1 MSFTNNLFAQCTP
14 DPNLTTS
21 GTLPVALDTAKVGQL
36 YSQVIQYHITK
47 DTTIYVA
54 QLGSTVNAK
63 IDTLWITGV
72 VGMPDGFT
80 YTCHNKDCKILGGA
94 TGCATLTGTPKANS
108 AGIYPLLVLIQIR
121 ATAMFG
127 PLPIS
132 QTVNDTNM
140 RYSIIVQGGTGV
152 SEMIENQDVILY
164 PNPAKS
170 DLQVYVPALRE
181 NAQFTISNM
190 QGQTLSSGAI
200 TGNREVSHLNI
211 SNLSSGVYF
220 IQIQSTNCNLVK
232 KFWVE

>member
-1 MSFTNNLFAQCTP
+1 MSFSNNLFAQCTP

-21 GTLPVALDTAKVGQL
+21 GTFPAALDTAKVGQL
-36 YSQVIQYHITK
+36 YSQVLQYHITK

-72 VGMPDGFT
+72 VGMPDGFS
-80 YTCHNKDCKILGGA
+80 YTCHNKDCKIIGGA
-94 TGCATLTGTPKANS
+94 TGCATLTGTPKDGS
-108 AGIYPLLVLIQIR
+108 AGIYPLRVLIQIR

-132 QTVNDTNM
+132 QTVNDSNM
-140 RYSIIVQGGTGV
+140 RYTIIVQGGTGIG
-152 SEMIENQDVILY
+152 EMVENQDVILY
-164 PNPAKS
+164 PNPAKA
-170 DLQVYVPALRE
+170 DLQVYVPTLRE
-181 NAQFTISNM
+181 NANYSISNL
-190 QGQTLSSGAI
+190 QGQNMINGQI
-200 TGNREVSHLNI
+200 IGNREVSHLNI

-220 IQIQSTNCNLVK
+220 IQIQSANCNLVK